1 MAYWLCSSYAQ
12 TNHLISDVMINEFY
26 YHIQISL
33 YGSDTHSDA
42 SIKCTIYM
50 SNKSHP
56 YATINNQSNQS
67 YPSWSATTTTIHCAP
82 VRHKTYEIRPRIIS
96 NHIPTD
102 QYWSIANGCQAQKR
116 TYPFIN
122 YTKWLQFEKW
132 MDIIIVIGDRT
143 TQQGTHT
150 QTDHNKCKRFV
161 DNKYQYN
168 WCFAMCTSR
177 NLFRFGKILPQTYRY
192 MYVMAGMRE
201 VYSRI
206 SSSSS
211 SYDKEIK

>member
-12 TNHLISDVMINEFY
+12 TNHSISDVMINEFY

-42 SIKCTIYM
+42 SNKCTIYM

-82 VRHKTYEIRPRIIS
+82 VRHKPYEIRPRIIS

-132 MDIIIVIGDRT
+132 MDIIIVIGASHHSTRN
-143 TQQGTHT
+143 THT
-150 QTDHNKCKRFV
+150 HRSQ
-161 DNKYQYN
+161 Q
-168 WCFAMCTSR
+168 M
-177 NLFRFGKILPQTYRY
+177 Q
-192 MYVMAGMRE
+192 
-201 VYSRI
+201 
-206 SSSSS
+206 
-211 SYDKEIK
+211 EIRR